1 MIEIN
6 LVPDVKQ
13 EFIKAKQTRN
23 LVISGAIIFGAI
35 AIGIVTLLAFYTFV
49 LQPVRSSALDN
60 DIKAKKVELTGK
72 SDINRMLTIQNQLDK
87 INQLHDNK
95 NITSRLFEVVTAIN
109 PAPPNQ
115 ATFSTI
121 RLLTDAK
128 TIKIDGQTPNGYDAL
143 EALKKTI
150 TGTNVEFID
159 QTGKATSVQL
169 TDTVLP
175 SDISF
180 GEDSSGKRVLRFT
193 LTFQYNDVLFAKSSK
208 NTKII
213 QPNKQNVTDSFLGIP
228 VSLFGDRATSQK
240 GTN

>member
-13 EFIKAKQTRN
+13 DFIKVKQTRN

-35 AIGIVTLLAFYTFV
+35 AVGVVALLAIYTFV
-49 LQPVRSSALDN
+49 IQPVRSSNLEYEIKTKKAELASKN
-60 DIKAKKVELTGK
+60 DI
-72 SDINRMLTIQNQLDK
+72 DRMLTIQNQLAQ

-95 NITSRLFEVVTAIN
+95 NITSRLFEVITAIN

-121 RLLTDAK
+121 QLSTDSN
-128 TIKIDGQTPNGYDAL
+128 TIKIEGQTPNGYDAL

-150 TGTNVEFID
+150 TGTNFD
-159 QTGKATSVQL
+159 FTNQSGKVASLPL
-169 TDTVLP
+169 TENVLP
-175 SDISF
+175 SDTSF
-180 GEDSSGKRVLRFT
+180 GEDSLGKRVLRFT
-193 LTFQYNDVLFAKSSK
+193 LTFQYNDALFEKSSK
-208 NTKII
+208 NTKVI

-228 VSLFGDRATSQK
+228 VSLFGDRATNQK